1 MLRGALVTALV
12 ASSLARGGDAI
23 GADDRS
29 RAGGSRP
36 NADAV
41 VVEPLDLINVLRDV
55 SEEGSGV
62 AFGAA
67 SRRPLARSSAP
78 DRDNGSCDIHALS
91 RFADPAARAPLW
103 GGGASQP
110 THPSV
115 VRFMNAQ
122 GWRDPQL
129 VVPRPGDGAP
139 ERPLGRRRLDRA
151 RARHARHH
159 PVLRHHAHARR
170 SRRGRPARVRLSARV
185 ASRRVPLRRRLRR
198 QPRELQRTLRHALT
212 SVPHGGGR
220 DEPVRP
226 HDETRD

>member
-115 VRFMNAQ
+115 VRSH
-122 GWRDPQL
+122 
-129 VVPRPGDGAP
+129 
-139 ERPLGRRRLDRA
+139 ERAGLAGSAARRAETQRRRAHPLGRRRLDRA

-185 ASRRVPLRRRLRR
+185 ASRRVPLRRRPRR

-212 SVPHGGGR
+212 SVPNGGSR